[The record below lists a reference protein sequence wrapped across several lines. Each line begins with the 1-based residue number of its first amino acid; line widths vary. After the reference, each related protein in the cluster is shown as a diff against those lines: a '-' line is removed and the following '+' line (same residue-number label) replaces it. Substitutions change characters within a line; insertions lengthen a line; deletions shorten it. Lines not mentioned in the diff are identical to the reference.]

1 MPTTASRRDHPPR
14 TADTTGRTTMGLLK
28 GLLKGAVLGKI
39 IQKLTGSGQPRR

>member
-1 MPTTASRRDHPPR
+1 MPSTAFGGSTRRDHL
-14 TADTTGRTTMGLLK
+14 DSTGRTTMGLLK